1 MKPESLPAAKL
12 LEGLLRCDNA
22 SATQLFHQ
30 YSWRLVCLARKRL
43 DARTLQKVDPEDVVQ
58 SVFRSFFRMRVDG
71 ELAAWPADHLW
82 NLLATI
88 TARKCAKRVRYFR
101 AAVRNVQRE
110 SCTSPGVG
118 GSESRLDL
126 PGSEPTPEEA
136 LLLLEIVEEMMR
148 GLDAKGRQ
156 LVTLYL
162 QEYSSSE
169 IADMVGLSS
178 RSVQLLIQR
187 VRRRLKRWLAE
198 Q

>member
-1 MKPESLPAAKL
+1 MKPESVPTAKL
-12 LEGLLRCDNA
+12 LEGLLRGDNA
-22 SATQLFHQ
+22 AATRLFHA
-30 YSWRLVCLARKRL
+30 YSKRLVGLARKRL

-58 SVFRSFFRMRVDG
+58 SVFRSFFRMHVDG

-110 SCTSPGVG
+110 VTNSIGAD
-118 GSESRLDL
+118 GSATRLDL
-126 PGSEPTPEEA
+126 PASEPTPEEA
-136 LLLLEIVEEMMR
+136 LLLLDIVEEMMR

-156 LVTLYL
+156 VVTLYL
-162 QEYSSSE
+162 QEYSTSE
-169 IADMVGLSS
+169 IAVTVGHSS

-187 VRRRLKRWLAE
+187 VRRRLKRWLAAE
-198 Q
+198 